1 MGHIHTRTTVI
12 MRPTKSFLVEYK
24 RSPRKKAGRTII
36 QPPEIASELPRPATS
51 NFATMSQRAAA
62 AVFRKTDETRPSTK
76 LAPVARRILPVVVAE
91 QDVTPDAEPA
101 QATRADA
108 GSSPIIEPK
117 VSRRRAKPK
126 TLPNASERLEILA
139 EVVDAPASSAPQK
152 LASRRLSR
160 LREAEDN
167 LPRGQRWK
175 RRLPK
180 FMR

>member
-1 MGHIHTRTTVI
+1 

-24 RSPRKKAGRTII
+24 RGSRKTSGRSII

-51 NFATMSQRAAA
+51 NFATMSELAAA
-62 AVFRKTDETRPSTK
+62 AVFRKADETRPSTE
-76 LAPVARRILPVVVAE
+76 LRPVARRILPVIVVE

-101 QATRADA
+101 QNTGADA
-108 GSSPIIEPK
+108 GPSPIIEPK
-117 VSRRRAKPK
+117 APRRRAKPK
-126 TLPNASERLEILA
+126 PKPDISERLEIPA
-139 EVVDAPASSAPQK
+139 EEAEAPKAADAPASSVSSK